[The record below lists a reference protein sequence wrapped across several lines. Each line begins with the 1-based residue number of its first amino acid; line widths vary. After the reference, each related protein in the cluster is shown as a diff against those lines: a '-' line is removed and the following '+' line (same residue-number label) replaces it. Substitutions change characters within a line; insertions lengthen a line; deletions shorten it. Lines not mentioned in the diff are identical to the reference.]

1 MRDLG
6 RQISEGKEQG
16 CEMGDCYSVRINSGL
31 FGVPWRDTKRVLR
44 MAAVD
49 MIVVRPESQKDEV
62 VESDGDG
69 EVGVEDVRPESNSAV
84 QGVDSVAG
92 GKDEKMVR
100 GESQDAE
107 KIDTGK
113 INKGLKRKSVE
124 DGRDENGTK
133 KRGGKQTKLN
143 FGKSQ

>member
-6 RQISEGKEQG
+6 RQISDGKEQG
-16 CEMGDCYSVRINSGL
+16 CEMGECYSVRINSGL

-44 MAAVD
+44 VAGVD
-49 MIVVRPESQKDEV
+49 MVVVRPESQKDEV

-69 EVGVEDVRPESNSAV
+69 EVGVEDVQPESNSGG

-92 GKDEKMVR
+92 GKEEKMVQ
-100 GESQDAE
+100 GERQDAE

-113 INKGLKRKSVE
+113 INKGLKRKSGE
-124 DGRDENGTK
+124 DGRDENGK
-133 KRGGKQTKLN
+133 KRGGTQTKLN